1 MNGATLTAMYLDEV
15 KRRPGPTISELVANR
30 ADADMLDAFYHGRY
44 LSRPLFLGAAE
55 REQLTNDLLNLHSAL
70 ASLPNRLFGGDL
82 AAFARAVGMNDVQV
96 SAILRSRSRGG
107 PTRQGRADLYRD
119 ENGFRLLELN
129 LGSALGGM
137 DNGYMCDALLDNPV
151 LAEFAQTHR
160 LAYVDTMREK
170 VNTIRTERGFPPGSS
185 PVVCT
190 TDWPTSYQTL
200 APYMVHFAERMRR
213 NGMTT
218 LTGHIGQLETRDGRV
233 WLGDQPIDIVDRL
246 FMIEDLLESP
256 EAPALMDPV
265 LNAAARGEVQIHT
278 PMDTNLYDSKG
289 ALAMLSDE
297 SNRSKLEPHELE
309 SLDRILPWTRMLQ
322 PGPVTLED
330 GRRVDMLEYVLSH
343 QHDLAL
349 KPTLQHG
356 GQGVLLGWR
365 ADTAAEAWEE
375 QVRAA
380 LGGPYV
386 IQRRIKP
393 VLEMFPNDKGEPEPW
408 IVCWGVFTMA
418 CGYGGVYARGSSV
431 ESNIEVINV
440 GSGAHNGSAM
450 HASSDA
456 E

>member
-15 KRRPGPTISELVANR
+15 KRRPGPPVNELVAKR
-30 ADADMLDAFYHGRY
+30 PDADMLDAFYHGRY

-82 AAFARAVGMNDVQV
+82 AAFARAVGMNDVQI
-96 SAILRSRSRGG
+96 SAILRSRGSG
-107 PTRQGRADLYRD
+107 PPRQGRADLYRD

-129 LGSALGGM
+129 LGSPLGGM

-151 LAEFAQTHR
+151 LAEFAQVHH
-160 LAYVDTMREK
+160 LEYVDTMREK
-170 VNTIRTERGFPPGSS
+170 VNSIYAECGFSPSSS
-185 PVVCT
+185 PIVCT

-200 APYMVHFAERMRR
+200 APYMAHFAERMRR
-213 NGMTT
+213 HGMTT
-218 LTGHIGQLETRDGRV
+218 HTGHIGQLAVHDGRV
-233 WLGDQPIDIVDRL
+233 WLGEQPIDIIDRL

-265 LNAAARGEVQIHT
+265 LNAAARGEVKIYT

-297 SNRSKLEPHELE
+297 SNRSKFDRHELE

-343 QHDLAL
+343 QYDLAL

-365 ADTAAEAWEE
+365 ADTTPQAWEE

-393 VLEMFPNDKGEPEPW
+393 VLEMFPDDEGQPAPW

-418 CGYGGVYARGSSV
+418 CGYGGVYARGNSV

-440 GSGAHNGSAM
+440 GSGAFNGSAM
-450 HASSDA
+450 HARSDA
-456 E
+456 S